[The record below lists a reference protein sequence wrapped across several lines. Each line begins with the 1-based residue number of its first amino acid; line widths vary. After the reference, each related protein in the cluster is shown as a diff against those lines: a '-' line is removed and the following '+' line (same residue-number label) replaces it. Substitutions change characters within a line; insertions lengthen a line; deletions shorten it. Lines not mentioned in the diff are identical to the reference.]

1 MTARLVIHGTLPGLN
16 EYIAIERGRS
26 GKQRANTLKQ
36 QTQRIIGAAIAQQL
50 RGVRFARPVT
60 MHYRWVE
67 RDRRRD
73 KDNIA
78 FARKFVQDALVRARV
93 LENDGWRHIEGFSDE
108 FAVDKASPR
117 VEVVITDE
125 EERK

>member
-1 MTARLVIHGTLPGLN
+1 MTVKLIVLGMLPGLN
-16 EYIAIERGRS
+16 EYINIERGRA

-36 QTQRIIGAAIAQQL
+36 QVQRIIGLAIAQQI
-50 RGVRFARPVT
+50 RGVKFKKPVT
-60 MHYRWVE
+60 MHYKWVE
-67 RDRRRD
+67 RDKRRD

-93 LENDGWRHIEGFSDE
+93 LENDGWKHIEGFSDE
-108 FAVDKASPR
+108 FAVDRVSPR

-125 EERK
+125 DC